1 MAPGTICVLF
11 FTLLARFSTVTQQK
25 SKRKIFFIKND
36 EDKAAE
42 ITTEDES
49 EEATEQPK
57 KIGRETQQ

>member
-25 SKRKIFFIKND
+25 SKRKNKKKKND

-42 ITTEDES
+42 ITTEGES
-49 EEATEQPK
+49 EEPTEQPK